1 MLHFALFGRILY
13 DGPYFV
19 FHFRVCVPII
29 ISSFLA
35 HFGSMHN
42 LNGRISAKKVWVG
55 GLVFAPALN
64 IFY

>member
-42 LNGRISAKKVWVG
+42 LNG
-55 GLVFAPALN
+55 
-64 IFY
+64 